1 MRTLPV
7 LAAALLVFLAAPLN
21 AQETAP
27 PIEFETITLKNG
39 LTIIVHEDNSTPIV
53 AVTVWYDVGSAH
65 EEEGRSGFAHL
76 FEHMLSQETENLE
89 QGELRRLVA
98 GAGGTRN
105 ATTNNDRTAYYEI
118 LPSNRL
124 NLALWLHA
132 ERLGRLQVT
141 KENFEREREV
151 VKEERR
157 LRIENQPYSGGV
169 ETLDTLVADWPP
181 YNHTVIGSMDDL
193 NAAKTEDVRAF
204 YEKYYVPNR
213 DDGRRRRC
221 DRRPGARDGGGVP
234 WRHPAWLGSA
244 TATRIHSDPAQRRRT
259 TNNGRGPSGERAGLH
274 RRLQHSAHQR

>member
-204 YEKYYVPNR
+204 YEKYYVPNCR
-213 DDGRRRRC
+213 ITRR
-221 DRRPGARDGGGVP
+221 
-234 WRHPAWLGSA
+234 WSSPAM
-244 TATRIHSDPAQRRRT
+244 
-259 TNNGRGPSGERAGLH
+259 
-274 RRLQHSAHQR
+274 